1 MKIELDRLGSAL
13 SACKTENDSQRR
25 FMNDLEF
32 ESKAKDSEISR
43 MKKIVTERNAEINKL
58 NAHFNEY
65 TSGMRESTS
74 KIMALDR
81 ERESLK
87 KTIAENGI
95 DLKDLREKILK
106 KENEVR
112 HLKGDFKNMSQDCA
126 KLNGELI
133 ELRNSARLQ
142 KKPSLGENGKKKDTL
157 TQIQRELFDAN
168 SKITKL
174 DEKLSAERGESSK
187 LKKEILTLKKENSDK
202 EKNLQRQ
209 TSQNLISGEKIE
221 KLKTEIMAGKRA
233 LQRLRENKDLLQS
246 EIKDDHDQINSH
258 LTELQVS
265 NSHRSSPNKLVE
277 RLQLDNELLTKTV
290 DDLQSRIFAS
300 GSQQRSNSV
309 EKSKFV
315 AETDTLKRQNRNLE
329 ENLAGLLIRNQI

>member
-1 MKIELDRLGSAL
+1 M
-13 SACKTENDSQRR
+13 
-25 FMNDLEF
+25 
-32 ESKAKDSEISR
+32 
-43 MKKIVTERNAEINKL
+43 
-58 NAHFNEY
+58 
-65 TSGMRESTS
+65 
-74 KIMALDR
+74 
-81 ERESLK
+81 
-87 KTIAENGI
+87 
-95 DLKDLREKILK
+95 
-106 KENEVR
+106 
-112 HLKGDFKNMSQDCA
+112 
-126 KLNGELI
+126 
-133 ELRNSARLQ
+133 Q

-309 EKSKFV
+309 ETAKNSMKM
-315 AETDTLKRQNRNLE
+315 
-329 ENLAGLLIRNQI
+329 